1 MQRKV
6 LIATLLLPL
15 PFAALPLVGVLV
27 GMGGGA
33 RSVAVE
39 SRAVEQR
46 QVQFDWP
53 NTQVNP
59 LAMGVSDPLRD
70 GCPTA
75 ADVRAES

>member
-15 PFAALPLVGVLV
+15 PFAALPIIGVLF

-33 RSVAVE
+33 RGFVVE
-39 SRAVEQR
+39 RAVEQR
-46 QVQFDWP
+46 QMQFDSP
-53 NTQVNP
+53 NTRTNP

-70 GCPTA
+70 GCDGDA
-75 ADVRAES
+75 EARAES